1 MQTPGRWLFMVQ
13 NSFQKRDLHAPDDTQ
28 SQLNTITSEKVTPE
42 VAEVGICV
50 KCAKKLFL
58 RTGHL

>member
-13 NSFQKRDLHAPDDTQ
+13 NSFQERDLHAPDDTQ

-50 KCAKKLFL
+50 KCAKKLL
-58 RTGHL
+58 